1 MKKILVID
9 DKKNDILTLKA
20 LLEEIIL
27 YCKVLIANSG
37 KEGLRI
43 AKSESLDAI
52 LLDIVMPEMDG
63 FEVCKILKSDEKTKH
78 IPIII
83 ISAIFLDSKSKIKS
97 LKLGACAF
105 LSKPI
110 NTAEFSAQVNSML
123 RIKEAEDNLREEKC
137 ALEKLVAE
145 RIKEINESEAK
156 FQSFMDTANDLMF
169 ITDKDSNITYVNKA
183 GIDILGYSEED
194 FNKMP
199 FIQILTKESCE
210 NDFKPNWNKFLQEGK
225 ILIDITFKACNN
237 KKIYG
242 TVNAVAVFDDDGNFA
257 GCRAVFHNLNERIY
271 SEKIQ
276 KVLYNI
282 SNAVNT
288 SENLNILVS
297 YIKEQ
302 LNTII
307 DTTNF
312 YIALYNSETDEFTV
326 PFFVDEKINIK
337 KFPAGKSLTAYVL
350 KTKKPILAKEPDF
363 QRLEKEGE
371 LELLFGVRSKV
382 WLGVPLIVKENVIG
396 VLGVLSYSDQNAFN
410 EKDMKVLE
418 IASHQISISIERK
431 KIEDELKIALEK
443 ANESDQLKSAFL
455 SAMSHELRTPLNAI
469 IGFSELIDED
479 IPTEYLMDFVKDI
492 NNSGNHLLNIVEDI
506 LDVTLLISGEVEIN
520 QKEYYL
526 DSLMEKLHK
535 AAKDEQKKLEK
546 NHIDLRFNKPQNE
559 KKSKIYADFSKIKQ
573 IFINLIKN
581 ALKFTHQ
588 GHIEYGYVTDNIENE
603 SLLKFYV
610 KDTGIGIAKE
620 KQKLIFDVFRQG
632 DDSHTR
638 KYEGTGVGLS
648 ISKKLTELFG
658 GNISVESK
666 VGVGSTFTFS
676 IPYEKIKE

>member
-1 MKKILVID
+1 MKKVLVID
-9 DKKNDILTLKA
+9 DNKIDLITFTT
-20 LLEEIIL
+20 LLETIIPD
-27 YCKVLIANSG
+27 CKVLLAESG
-37 KEGLRI
+37 KKGLKI
-43 AKSESLDAI
+43 AKSELPDAI

-63 FEVCKILKSDEKTKH
+63 YETCKILKSDEKTKH

-83 ISAIFLDSKSKIKS
+83 VSANYFDTKSRVKS
-97 LKLGACAF
+97 LKLGADAF

-110 NTAEFSAQVNSML
+110 DTAEFSAQVNSML
-123 RIKEAEDNLREEKC
+123 RIKAAEDKLREEKC
-137 ALEKLVAE
+137 VLEKLVAE
-145 RIKEINESEAK
+145 RINEIHESEEK

-169 ITDKDSNITYVNKA
+169 ISDKDSNITYVNKA
-183 GIDILGYSEED
+183 GIDILGYSEDD

-199 FIQILTKESCE
+199 FTQILTKESFE

-225 ILIDITFKACNN
+225 ILIDTTFKTRNN

-242 TVNAVAVFDDDGNFA
+242 TVNAVAIFDDDENFA

-288 SENLNILVS
+288 SENLNILIS

-312 YIALYNSETDEFTV
+312 YVALYDSETDEFTV
-326 PFFVDEKINIK
+326 PFFVDEKINVK
-337 KFPAGKSLTAYVL
+337 RFPAGKSMTAYVF

-363 QRLEKEGE
+363 QRLEKEGK
-371 LELLFGVRSKV
+371 LELLFGVRSQV
-382 WLGVPLIVKENVIG
+382 WLGVPLIGKENVIG
-396 VLGVLSYSDQNAFN
+396 VLGVQSYINQNAFN

-431 KIEDELKIALEK
+431 KAEDELKIALEK
-443 ANESDQLKSAFL
+443 AKESDRLKSAFL

-479 IPTEYLMDFVKDI
+479 TPTEDLIDFIKTI
-492 NNSGNHLLNIVEDI
+492 NNSCNHLLNIVEDI
-506 LDVTLLISGEVEIN
+506 FDVTLIISGEVGIN
-520 QKEYYL
+520 KKEYDL

-535 AAKDEQKKLEK
+535 AAKDEQEKLEK

-559 KKSKIYADFSKIKQ
+559 KKLKIYTDFFKFKQ

-581 ALKFTHQ
+581 ALKFTHE
-588 GHIEYGYVTDNIENE
+588 GYIEYGYLIDNIENE
-603 SLLKFYV
+603 SILKFYV
-610 KDTGIGIAKE
+610 KDTGIGIAEDKHD
-620 KQKLIFDVFRQG
+620 LIFNIFRQI

-638 KYEGTGVGLS
+638 KYEGTGVGLT
-648 ISKKLTELFG
+648 ISKKLTELLG

-666 VGVGSTFTFS
+666 EGVGSTFSFS
-676 IPYEKIKE
+676 IPYKKLEE